1 MRKSG
6 EDPASDLKFVEE
18 KADTLE
24 NDLMDQVPTLSIHE
38 MSSLQNGS
46 GRISSNKEL
55 AASGPADDPPHT
67 TNNEE
72 APMNGEVKSP
82 ELTTKNV
89 TGKHG
94 GKGNSIHVGFRSFG
108 FGARNQDGTFQKVGC
123 TNIVDFVQLRA
134 VHLIVCMLNI
144 CSVFVK
150 SCP

>member
-18 KADTLE
+18 EADTLE
-24 NDLMDQVPTLSIHE
+24 NDLIDEVPTLAIHE
-38 MSSLQNGS
+38 KSSLQNGS

-55 AASGPADDPPHT
+55 AASGPAELDEPPHM

-89 TGKHG
+89 TGKQG

-108 FGARNQDGTFQKVGC
+108 FGARNQDGAFQKVGC
-123 TNIVDFVQLRA
+123 NNIVDFV
-134 VHLIVCMLNI
+134 
-144 CSVFVK
+144 
-150 SCP
+150 